1 MDFISEYFYVIM
13 GIAFMLLVISTARM
27 FGRPSK
33 NDDERKMYIKTF
45 IENSGGKVIG
55 ISKM

>member
-13 GIAFMLLVISTARM
+13 GIAFMLLIISTARM

-33 NDDERKMYIKTF
+33 K
-45 IENSGGKVIG
+45 
-55 ISKM
+55 